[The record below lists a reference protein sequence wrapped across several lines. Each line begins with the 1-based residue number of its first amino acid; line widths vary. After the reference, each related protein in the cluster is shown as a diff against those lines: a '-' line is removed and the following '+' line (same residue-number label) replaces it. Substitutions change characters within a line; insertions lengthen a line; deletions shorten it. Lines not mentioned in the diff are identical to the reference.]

1 MNKDIYLCAI
11 SNVKSGKCSED
22 CSFCTQSAHH
32 YIDIDTYGFKSIEVV
47 VREAKRM
54 KRANATGFCLV
65 SANKAITDGILN
77 KISQYAKAIKK
88 EVDINLIACNGMAT
102 LSQLKELK
110 DAGIDSYNHNLES
123 SADFYKTICSTHSW
137 ESRFQTCINAK
148 EAGLKVCSGGIFGMG
163 ESAEDRKNLIVSLKE
178 LELNAIAINLFH
190 PNPQLP
196 LKTKTL
202 EKQEALDIISFVR
215 SEVKSKK
222 VMLAGGREMV
232 FGNDLKE
239 IFEAGAN
246 SIVIG
251 SYLTTKGNEE
261 VEEISTIR
269 DMGYNIMGDCSE

>member
-32 YIDIDTYGFKSIEVV
+32 KIDIDTYGFKSIEVV
-47 VREAKRM
+47 IEEVKKM

-65 SANKAITDGILN
+65 SANKSITDPILT
-77 KISQYAKAIKK
+77 KISEYAKAIKK

-123 SADFYKTICSTHSW
+123 SADFYKTICTSHSW
-137 ESRFQTCINAK
+137 ESRFQTCVNAK
-148 EAGLKVCSGGIFGMG
+148 EAGLKICSGGIFGLG
-163 ESAEDRKNLIVSLKE
+163 ESHEDRKSLIFALKE

-190 PNPQLP
+190 PNPNLP
-196 LKTKTL
+196 LKTKKL
-202 EKQEALDIISFVR
+202 EKQEALDIISWVR

-232 FGNDLKE
+232 FGNDLKN

-251 SYLTTKGNEE
+251 SYLTTKGNEK
-261 VEEISTIR
+261 VKEIKTIQEL
-269 DMGYNIMGDCSE
+269 GYNIMDNCSE